1 MNAINIK
8 NLQVYNAGMKKSL
21 LDKIFF
27 MDKIDATVFVDYGC
41 ADGTL
46 INFLRNLFPEFEYYG
61 FDISEEMIQVAQ
73 NSNKEIKDNFSTN
86 WDYIESQIKGKKS
99 CVICSSIIHEIYSYG
114 TINDVDVF
122 WSRIF
127 GNEFDYIVIRDM
139 LPGKSIDRRSDIND
153 VSKVLKK
160 AKKEA
165 LSNFESFWGS
175 IENNKSL
182 IHYFLKYRY
191 TDNWSREVKEN
202 YMPITREELLSEL
215 PDNYEITYHE
225 HFILP
230 FLKTKVEEDFG
241 IELKDNTHLKLILK
255 RVKNEGSNNIR

>member
-1 MNAINIK
+1 MNATNIK
-8 NLQVYNAGMKKSL
+8 DLQVYNAGMKKSL

-61 FDISEEMIQVAQ
+61 FDISEEMIKVAQ
-73 NSNKEIKDNFSTN
+73 NANKDISANFSTN
-86 WDYIESQIKGKKS
+86 WNFIEEKIRGKKS
-99 CVICSSIIHEIYSYG
+99 CVICSSIIHEVYSYG
-114 TINDVDVF
+114 TINDVETF
-122 WSRIF
+122 WKRIF
-127 GNEFDYIVIRDM
+127 GNGFDYIVIRDM

-255 RVKNEGSNNIR
+255 RDKK